1 MDISMSYDRWHQQV
15 IKKVGP
21 VSEFQLYVRT
31 LILGFALF
39 ALFYWYTTWLKIP
52 NPLNKAVADTSI
64 VLIGLSMLLSS
75 LCYFW
80 NFVDT
85 KIVYRKQLGLMGLA
99 FGLVHVGLSFSTL
112 QKLFMLATWQQGTM
126 WPALTGA
133 LAVGIFACMAFV
145 SNQYAANVLGG
156 KAWRKILR
164 TGYIAVLLIFAH
176 VYLLK
181 SVYIIRW
188 YTGGMKTP
196 PSTSLLV
203 LAFMT
208 IVIVMRVALWWSL
221 KTKSV
226 RS

>member
-1 MDISMSYDRWHQQV
+1 MSYDKWHKQV
-15 IKKVGP
+15 VKRVGP
-21 VSEFQLYVRT
+21 VSELQLYVRT
-31 LILGFALF
+31 LIFGLVSF
-39 ALFYWYTTWLKIP
+39 ALFYGYITWLKTP
-52 NPLNKAVADTSI
+52 NPLNKAIADASI
-64 VLIGLSMLLSS
+64 LLIGLSMLLSS

-85 KIVYRKQLGLMGLA
+85 KIVYRKQLGLVGLA
-99 FGLVHVGLSFSTL
+99 FGLVHIGLSFSTV
-112 QKLFMLATWQQGTM
+112 QKLFTLATWQQGKM

-133 LAVGIFACMAFV
+133 LALVIFACMAFV

-196 PSTSLLV
+196 PSTSLLM

-208 IVIVMRVALWWSL
+208 IVILMRIALWWSL
-221 KTKSV
+221 KTKSA